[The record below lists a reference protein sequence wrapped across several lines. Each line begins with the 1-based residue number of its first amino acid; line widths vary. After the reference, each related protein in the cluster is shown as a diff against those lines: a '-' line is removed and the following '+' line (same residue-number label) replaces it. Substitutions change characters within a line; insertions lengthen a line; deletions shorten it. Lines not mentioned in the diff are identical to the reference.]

1 MHIKKMKLSDL
12 KAAEYN
18 PRVDLKPGMQEY
30 EKLKQSILEFGFV
43 DPPIYNIQTG
53 NLVGG
58 HQRVAVARE
67 LGLFNEIE
75 VSVVNLP
82 LNKEKALNVALNK
95 ISGQWDE
102 EKLYVLLNELDNEAV
117 SLTGFDT
124 EEVDSLLD
132 SFNYEEDI
140 EKPII
145 EDDFQV
151 NEFIENHPE
160 AKTKMGELWKLGN
173 HYLLCGDATKA
184 ADVEKLLQG
193 KKANLVVTDPP
204 YNVAV
209 KSENKELNESG
220 REKIMNDDMSDEE
233 FNQFLMAV
241 FNNYANAMENDSAI
255 YVFHGSSY
263 QREFENSMNAAGIVV
278 RSQCIW
284 VKNNATFGWSQYRWQ
299 HEPVF
304 YAHKKKQAPSWYG
317 DRKQT
322 TIWQDDLMEDLPAT
336 IWKVPRDDVST
347 YYHPTQKPLSLI
359 AIPVR
364 NSSKRQDIVL
374 DLFGGSGST
383 LMTCNQLDR
392 RCYTLELDPLFCD
405 VIIERFEKSTGIV
418 AELIDK

>member
-12 KAAEYN
+12 KVAEYN
-18 PRVDLKPGMQEY
+18 PRVNLKPGMQEY

-102 EKLYVLLNELDNEAV
+102 EKLYVLLNELDDETV

-160 AKTKMGELWKLGN
+160 AKTKMGQLWKLGN

-233 FNQFLMAV
+233 FNQFLTAV

-405 VIIERFEKSTGIV
+405 VIIERFEKSTGIA

>member
-12 KAAEYN
+12 KTAEYN

-102 EKLYVLLNELDNEAV
+102 EKLYVLLNGLDDEAV

-145 EDDFQV
+145 EDGFQV

-160 AKTKMGELWKLGN
+160 AKTKMGQLWKLGN

-233 FNQFLMAV
+233 FNQFLTAV

-383 LMTCNQLDR
+383 LMTCNQLER

>member
-102 EKLYVLLNELDNEAV
+102 EKLYVLLNELDDEAV

-233 FNQFLMAV
+233 FNQFLTAV

-284 VKNNATFGWSQYRWQ
+284 VKNNATFGWSQ
-299 HEPVF
+299 
-304 YAHKKKQAPSWYG
+304 
-317 DRKQT
+317 
-322 TIWQDDLMEDLPAT
+322 
-336 IWKVPRDDVST
+336 
-347 YYHPTQKPLSLI
+347 
-359 AIPVR
+359 
-364 NSSKRQDIVL
+364 
-374 DLFGGSGST
+374 
-383 LMTCNQLDR
+383 
-392 RCYTLELDPLFCD
+392 
-405 VIIERFEKSTGIV
+405 
-418 AELIDK
+418 

>member
-102 EKLYVLLNELDNEAV
+102 EKLYVLLNELDDEAV

-233 FNQFLMAV
+233 FNQFLTAV

>member
-102 EKLYVLLNELDNEAV
+102 EKLYVLLNELDDEAV

-160 AKTKMGELWKLGN
+160 AKTKMGQLWKLGN

-284 VKNNATFGWSQYRWQ
+284 VKNNATFGWSQYRWK

-383 LMTCNQLDR
+383 LMTCNQLER

>member
-12 KAAEYN
+12 KVAEYN

-102 EKLYVLLNELDNEAV
+102 EKLYVLLNELDDEAV

-160 AKTKMGELWKLGN
+160 AKTKMGQLWKLGN

-220 REKIMNDDMSDEE
+220 REKILNDDMSDEE

>member
-102 EKLYVLLNELDNEAV
+102 EKLYVLLNELDDEAV

-233 FNQFLMAV
+233 FNQFLTAV

-374 DLFGGSGST
+374 DLFGGFRVII
-383 LMTCNQLDR
+383 MTQANSQVNTR
-392 RCYTLELDPLFCD
+392 VLELLPKLKTKKLSGWCA
-405 VIIERFEKSTGIV
+405 V
-418 AELIDK
+418 

>member
-1 MHIKKMKLSDL
+1 
-12 KAAEYN
+12 
-18 PRVDLKPGMQEY
+18 
-30 EKLKQSILEFGFV
+30 
-43 DPPIYNIQTG
+43 
-53 NLVGG
+53 
-58 HQRVAVARE
+58 
-67 LGLFNEIE
+67 
-75 VSVVNLP
+75 
-82 LNKEKALNVALNK
+82 
-95 ISGQWDE
+95 WDE
-102 EKLYVLLNELDNEAV
+102 EKLYVLLNELDDETV

-160 AKTKMGELWKLGN
+160 AKTKMGQLWKLGN

-233 FNQFLMAV
+233 FNQFLTAV

-263 QREFENSMNAAGIVV
+263 QREFESSMNAAGIVV

-383 LMTCNQLDR
+383 LMTCNQLER

-405 VIIERFEKSTGIV
+405 VIIERFEKSTGIA

>member
-102 EKLYVLLNELDNEAV
+102 EKLYVLLNELDDEAV

-160 AKTKMGELWKLGN
+160 AKTKMGQLWKLGN

-383 LMTCNQLDR
+383 LMTCNQLER

>member
-12 KAAEYN
+12 KTAEYN

-102 EKLYVLLNELDNEAV
+102 EKLYVLLNELDDEAV
-117 SLTGFDT
+117 SLIGFDT

-160 AKTKMGELWKLGN
+160 AKTKMGQLWKLGN

-233 FNQFLMAV
+233 FNQFLTAV

>member
-102 EKLYVLLNELDNEAV
+102 EKLYVLLNELDDEAV

-220 REKIMNDDMSDEE
+220 REKILNDDMSDEE

>member
-82 LNKEKALNVALNK
+82 LNKEKALNVTLNK

-102 EKLYVLLNELDNEAV
+102 EKLYVLLNELDDEAV

-160 AKTKMGELWKLGN
+160 AKTKMGQLWKLGN

-233 FNQFLMAV
+233 FNQFLTAV

>member
-102 EKLYVLLNELDNEAV
+102 EKLYVLLNELDDEAV

-151 NEFIENHPE
+151 NEFIENHPK
-160 AKTKMGELWKLGN
+160 AKTKMGQLWKLGN

>member
-1 MHIKKMKLSDL
+1 MKLSDL

-102 EKLYVLLNELDNEAV
+102 EKLYVLLNELDDEAV

-160 AKTKMGELWKLGN
+160 AKTKMGQLWKLGN

-405 VIIERFEKSTGIV
+405 VIIERFEKSTGIA